1 MVVSMINKNT
11 TLNIKKHK
19 LDKHI
24 RSPLSENLRSEYNK
38 RNARVIKG
46 DTVKVLR
53 GEYKNV
59 EGKVEKVKTGR
70 STLFIEGIQRE
81 ASKGGKVKVQI
92 HSSNVIITSF
102 NLHDKN
108 RSNVIKRVK
117 SAKPEEKKGIKVKP
131 HLNKTRIRKNLNVKK
146 VLKPR
151 KNNITN
157 SNSSQDNKGESGYD
171 GVRK

>member
-1 MVVSMINKNT
+1 MVVYMIHKNT

-24 RSPLSENLRSEYNK
+24 RSPLSENLRSEYKK

-108 RSNVIKRVK
+108 RSNVIRKVK
-117 SAKPEEKKGIKVKP
+117 SAKPVEKKEISKKP
-131 HLNKTRIRKNLNVKK
+131 TLTKNRIRRNLNVKK

-151 KNNITN
+151 QNTTIN
-157 SNSSQDNKGESGYD
+157 SNSSQDNKGEVSYD
-171 GVRK
+171 DVRK

>member
-1 MVVSMINKNT
+1 MINKNT
-11 TLNIKKHK
+11 TLNIKKHL

-24 RSPLSENLRSEYNK
+24 RSTLSDNLRKEYNK

-92 HSSNVIITSF
+92 HSSNVMITSL
-102 NLHDKN
+102 NLHDNN
-108 RSNVIKRVK
+108 RSNVVRKVK
-117 SAKPEEKKGIKVKP
+117 SDNSEKKGINIKSNITKP
-131 HLNKTRIRKNLNVKK
+131 LKRRNLNVKK
-146 VLKPR
+146 VLKPQQKR
-151 KNNITN
+151 V
-157 SNSSQDNKGESGYD
+157 SDSSGNQDNKGDKG
-171 GVRK
+171 

>member
-1 MVVSMINKNT
+1 MINKNI

-108 RSNVIKRVK
+108 RSNVIRKVK
-117 SAKPEEKKGIKVKP
+117 SAQPEEKKGIKVKP

-151 KNNITN
+151 ENNITN
-157 SNSSQDNKGESGYD
+157 SNSSEDNRGESSDD

>member
-1 MVVSMINKNT
+1 MVVYMINNNT

-24 RSPLSENLRSEYNK
+24 RSPLSENLRSEYKK

-108 RSNVIKRVK
+108 RSNVIRKVK
-117 SAKPEEKKGIKVKP
+117 SAKPGEKKERSNKP
-131 HLNKTRIRKNLNVKK
+131 PLTKNRIRRNLNVKK

-151 KNNITN
+151 QKTIN
-157 SNSSQDNKGESGYD
+157 SNSSQDNKGEVSYD
-171 GVRK
+171 DVRK

>member
-1 MVVSMINKNT
+1 MVVYMINKNST
-11 TLNIKKHK
+11 NIKKHQ

-92 HSSNVIITSF
+92 HSSNVMITSL

-108 RSNVIKRVK
+108 RSNVIRKVK
-117 SAKPEEKKGIKVKP
+117 STNPEEKKQQSRKP
-131 HLNKTRIRKNLNVKK
+131 RLTKTRIKRNLNVKK
-146 VLKPR
+146 VIKSR
-151 KNNITN
+151 KNNIPH
-157 SNSSQDNKGESGYD
+157 SNSSQDNKGEIDYD

>member
-1 MVVSMINKNT
+1 MTNKNI
-11 TLNIKKHK
+11 TLNIKKHI
-19 LDKHI
+19 LGKHI
-24 RSPLSENLRSEYNK
+24 RSPLSENLRKEYNK
-38 RNARVIKG
+38 RNARVITG

-108 RSNVIKRVK
+108 RSNVIRKVK
-117 SAKPEEKKGIKVKP
+117 SANLEKKGINIKP
-131 HLNKTRIRKNLNVKK
+131 NISKTRIKRNLNVKK
-146 VLKPR
+146 VLKPQQKR
-151 KNNITN
+151 ITD
-157 SNSSQDNKGESGYD
+157 SNKSQDNKGE
-171 GVRK
+171 K

>member
-1 MVVSMINKNT
+1 MINKNI

-92 HSSNVIITSF
+92 HSSNVLITSF

-108 RSNVIKRVK
+108 RSNVIRKVK
-117 SAKPEEKKGIKVKP
+117 SAKPEEKKGLKIKP
-131 HLNKTRIRKNLNVKK
+131 NLNKTRIRKNLNVKK

-151 KNNITN
+151 AKNITN
-157 SNSSQDNKGESGYD
+157 SNSSEDNKGESGYD

>member
-1 MVVSMINKNT
+1 MTKKNT
-11 TLNIKKHK
+11 TLNIKKHI

-24 RSPLSENLRSEYNK
+24 RSPLSENLRKEYNK
-38 RNARVIKG
+38 RNARVITG

-92 HSSNVIITSF
+92 HSSNVSITSF

-108 RSNVIKRVK
+108 RSNVIRKVK
-117 SAKPEEKKGIKVKP
+117 SANLEKKGINIKP
-131 HLNKTRIRKNLNVKK
+131 NITKTRIKRNLNVKK
-146 VLKPR
+146 VLKPQQKR
-151 KNNITN
+151 ITD
-157 SNSSQDNKGESGYD
+157 SNLSQDNKGE
-171 GVRK
+171 K

>member
-1 MVVSMINKNT
+1 MVVYMIHKNT

-19 LDKHI
+19 LGKHI
-24 RSPLSENLRSEYNK
+24 RSPLSENLRSEYKK

-108 RSNVIKRVK
+108 RSNVIRKVK
-117 SAKPEEKKGIKVKP
+117 STKPGEKKEISKKP
-131 HLNKTRIRKNLNVKK
+131 TLTKNRIRRNLNVKK

-151 KNNITN
+151 QNNIIN
-157 SNSSQDNKGESGYD
+157 SNSSQDNKGEVSYD
-171 GVRK
+171 DVRK

>member
-1 MVVSMINKNT
+1 MINKNT
-11 TLNIKKHK
+11 TLNIKKHL

-24 RSPLSENLRSEYNK
+24 RSTLSDNLRKEYNK

-92 HSSNVIITSF
+92 HSSNVMITSL

-108 RSNVIKRVK
+108 RSNVVRKVK
-117 SAKPEEKKGIKVKP
+117 PDNSEKKGINMKSNIIKP
-131 HLNKTRIRKNLNVKK
+131 RKRRNLNVKK
-146 VLKPR
+146 VLKPQQKR
-151 KNNITN
+151 VKD
-157 SNSSQDNKGESGYD
+157 SSDSQDNKGD
-171 GVRK
+171 KK

>member
-1 MVVSMINKNT
+1 MVVYMIHKNT

-24 RSPLSENLRSEYNK
+24 RSPLSENLRSEYKK

-108 RSNVIKRVK
+108 RSNVIRKVK
-117 SAKPEEKKGIKVKP
+117 SAKPGEKKEISKKP
-131 HLNKTRIRKNLNVKK
+131 TLTKNRIRRNLNVKK
-146 VLKPR
+146 VLKSR
-151 KNNITN
+151 QNTTIN
-157 SNSSQDNKGESGYD
+157 SNSSQDNKGEVSYD
-171 GVRK
+171 DVRK

>member
-1 MVVSMINKNT
+1 MVVYMINKNS
-11 TLNIKKHK
+11 TLNIKKHQ

-92 HSSNVIITSF
+92 HSSNVIITSL
-102 NLHDKN
+102 NLHDKY
-108 RSNVIKRVK
+108 RSNVIRKVK
-117 SAKPEEKKGIKVKP
+117 SANPEEKKQLSRKP
-131 HLNKTRIRKNLNVKK
+131 RLTKTRIKRNLNVKK
-146 VLKPR
+146 VIKSQ
-151 KNNITN
+151 KNNIPN
-157 SNSSQDNKGESGYD
+157 SNSSQDNKGEIDDDSI
-171 GVRK
+171 RK

>member
-1 MVVSMINKNT
+1 MVVYMINKNS
-11 TLNIKKHK
+11 TLNIKHQ

-92 HSSNVIITSF
+92 HSSNVIITSL
-102 NLHDKN
+102 NLHDKY
-108 RSNVIKRVK
+108 RSNVIRKVK
-117 SAKPEEKKGIKVKP
+117 SANPEEKKQLSRKP
-131 HLNKTRIRKNLNVKK
+131 RLTKTRIKRNLNVKK
-146 VLKPR
+146 VIKSQ
-151 KNNITN
+151 KNNIPN
-157 SNSSQDNKGESGYD
+157 SNSSQDNKGEIDDDSI
-171 GVRK
+171 RK

>member
-1 MVVSMINKNT
+1 MIHKNT

-24 RSPLSENLRSEYNK
+24 RSPLSENLRSEYKK

-108 RSNVIKRVK
+108 RSNVIRKVK
-117 SAKPEEKKGIKVKP
+117 SAKPGEKKEISKKP
-131 HLNKTRIRKNLNVKK
+131 TLTKNRIRRNLNVKK
-146 VLKPR
+146 VLKSR
-151 KNNITN
+151 QNTTIN
-157 SNSSQDNKGESGYD
+157 SNSSQDNKGEVSYD
-171 GVRK
+171 DVRK

>member
-1 MVVSMINKNT
+1 MTNKNI
-11 TLNIKKHK
+11 TLNIKKHI

-24 RSPLSENLRSEYNK
+24 RSPLSENLRKEYNK
-38 RNARVIKG
+38 RNARVITG

-108 RSNVIKRVK
+108 RSNVIRKVK
-117 SAKPEEKKGIKVKP
+117 SSNLEKKGINIKP
-131 HLNKTRIRKNLNVKK
+131 NISKTRIKRNLNVKK
-146 VLKPR
+146 VLKPQQKR
-151 KNNITN
+151 ITD
-157 SNSSQDNKGESGYD
+157 SNKSQDNKGE
-171 GVRK
+171 K

>member
-1 MVVSMINKNT
+1 MVVSMINKNI

-24 RSPLSENLRSEYNK
+24 RSPISENLRSEYNK

-108 RSNVIKRVK
+108 RSNVIRKVK
-117 SAKPEEKKGIKVKP
+117 SAKPEEKKGLKIKP
-131 HLNKTRIRKNLNVKK
+131 NLNKTRIRKNLNVKK

-151 KNNITN
+151 AKNITN
-157 SNSSQDNKGESGYD
+157 SNSSEDNKGESGYD

>member
-1 MVVSMINKNT
+1 MINKNT
-11 TLNIKKHK
+11 TLNIKKHL

-24 RSPLSENLRSEYNK
+24 RSTLSDNLRKEYNK

-92 HSSNVIITSF
+92 HSSNVMITSL

-108 RSNVIKRVK
+108 RSNVVRKVK
-117 SAKPEEKKGIKVKP
+117 SDNSVKKRINIKSNISKRR
-131 HLNKTRIRKNLNVKK
+131 NRRNLNVKK
-146 VLKPR
+146 VLKPQQKR
-151 KNNITN
+151 VND
-157 SNSSQDNKGESGYD
+157 SNDSQDNKGD
-171 GVRK
+171 K

>member
-1 MVVSMINKNT
+1 MINKNT
-11 TLNIKKHK
+11 TLNIKKHI

-92 HSSNVIITSF
+92 HSSNVIITSL
-102 NLHDKN
+102 NLHDKY
-108 RSNVIKRVK
+108 RSNVIRKVK
-117 SAKPEEKKGIKVKP
+117 SANPEEKKQLSRKPRLTKTSIK
-131 HLNKTRIRKNLNVKK
+131 RNLNVKK
-146 VLKPR
+146 VIKSQ
-151 KNNITN
+151 KNNIPN
-157 SNSSQDNKGESGYD
+157 SNSSQDNKGEIDDDSI
-171 GVRK
+171 RK

>member
-1 MVVSMINKNT
+1 MVVSMINKNI

-108 RSNVIKRVK
+108 RSNVIRKVK
-117 SAKPEEKKGIKVKP
+117 SAKPEEKKGLKIKP
-131 HLNKTRIRKNLNVKK
+131 NLNKTRIRKNLNVKK
-146 VLKPR
+146 VLKPQQKR
-151 KNNITN
+151 ITD
-157 SNSSQDNKGESGYD
+157 SNQSQDNKGE
-171 GVRK
+171 K

>member
-1 MVVSMINKNT
+1 MINKNT
-11 TLNIKKHK
+11 TLNIKKHL

-24 RSPLSENLRSEYNK
+24 RSPLSDNLRKEYNK

-108 RSNVIKRVK
+108 RSNVIRKVK
-117 SAKPEEKKGIKVKP
+117 SANLEKKGINIKP
-131 HLNKTRIRKNLNVKK
+131 NITKTRIKRNLNVKK
-146 VLKPR
+146 VLKPQQKR
-151 KNNITN
+151 ITD
-157 SNSSQDNKGESGYD
+157 SNQSQDNKGE
-171 GVRK
+171 K

>member
-1 MVVSMINKNT
+1 MVNKNMII
-11 TLNIKKHK
+11 NIKKHVI
-19 LDKHI
+19 DKNI
-24 RSPLSENLRSEYNK
+24 RSPLADTLRDEYHK

-92 HSSNVIITSF
+92 HSSNVMITSL
-102 NLHDKN
+102 NLQDKQ
-108 RSNVIKRVK
+108 RSNVIRKI
-117 SAKPEEKKGIKVKP
+117 KPSSSPNEKKEVKIKSNSP
-131 HLNKTRIRKNLNVKK
+131 KTKIRRNLNVKN
-146 VLKPR
+146 VLNKQSKKIAGSQR
-151 KNNITN
+151 
-157 SNSSQDNKGESGYD
+157 SQDNKGD
-171 GVRK
+171 Q

>member
-1 MVVSMINKNT
+1 MTNKNT
-11 TLNIKKHK
+11 TLNIKKHL

-24 RSPLSENLRSEYNK
+24 RSPLSENLRNEYNK

-59 EGKVEKVKTGR
+59 EGKVEKVRTGR
-70 STLFIEGIQRE
+70 STLLIEGIQRE

-92 HSSNVIITSF
+92 HSSNVIVTSF

-108 RSNVIKRVK
+108 RSNIIRKVR
-117 SAKPEEKKGIKVKP
+117 SSKPEEEKRITIKPK
-131 HLNKTRIRKNLNVKK
+131 LRKTRIRRNLNVK
-146 VLKPR
+146 
-151 KNNITN
+151 
-157 SNSSQDNKGESGYD
+157 
-171 GVRK
+171 

>member
-1 MVVSMINKNT
+1 MTQKNT
-11 TLNIKKHK
+11 TLNIKKHI

-24 RSPLSENLRSEYNK
+24 RSPLSENLRKEYNK
-38 RNARVIKG
+38 RNARVVTG

-108 RSNVIKRVK
+108 RSNVIRKVK
-117 SAKPEEKKGIKVKP
+117 SANLEKKGINIKP
-131 HLNKTRIRKNLNVKK
+131 NITKTRIKRNLNVKK
-146 VLKPR
+146 VLKPQPKR
-151 KNNITN
+151 ITD
-157 SNSSQDNKGESGYD
+157 SNQSQDNKGE
-171 GVRK
+171 K

>member
-1 MVVSMINKNT
+1 MTNKNT
-11 TLNIKKHK
+11 TLNIKKHI

-24 RSPLSENLRSEYNK
+24 CSPLSENLRKEYNK
-38 RNARVIKG
+38 RNARVITG

-59 EGKVEKVKTGR
+59 EGKVEKVKTRR

-108 RSNVIKRVK
+108 RSNVIRKVK
-117 SAKPEEKKGIKVKP
+117 TANLEKKGINIKP
-131 HLNKTRIRKNLNVKK
+131 NITKTRIKRNLNVKK
-146 VLKPR
+146 VLKPQQKR
-151 KNNITN
+151 ITD
-157 SNSSQDNKGESGYD
+157 SNQSQDNKGE
-171 GVRK
+171 K